1 MTLITQIEDRGAVV
15 AWCPL
20 SSHADFVALGLKDS
34 GGGGFDT
41 TSYGSEL
48 EFYNL
53 NITTNDDD
61 DKPKLLGSIKTTS
74 RFASIGWCSSS
85 NAQKYPMGFVAG
97 GMEDGVVHIWDP
109 NAILAGSSE
118 ENALISTIVSKQGT
132 SGSNVV
138 VTALKFN
145 PHSSTEL
152 GIGYSNGEVTVM
164 SLENDPH
171 SPERIFPLGDDGD
184 DASYTPMVQGGEI
197 TKLSWNSQVSHILAS
212 ACSNGIVAIY
222 DIKSGKLWCELR
234 CESTPGAIVS
244 DVVWN
249 PTEGLHI
256 MTASGDDRNPVM
268 KLWDCRASTTVPL
281 ATLAGHSQGILNMS
295 WCPHD
300 PSLLLSC
307 GKDNKTLLWD
317 LYALQPIYEF
327 PSNES
332 SSGGG
337 TDGNTTETDSNAVFG
352 VGGLSSSQQ
361 RRYFISW
368 SPIRRGLA
376 LSCSFDRKVQ
386 VHSVIGAAAKTGR
399 TPQWL
404 KRPNGVSTGFGG
416 TLVSFNATH
425 KYVTVKP
432 HVEEPALVTAS
443 NNFEQEQASKDYI
456 TLCNNK
462 ATNAASTGDA
472 DEAKIWGFMQIIFEA
487 NAREQ
492 LLQYL
497 GFDPE
502 EISEM
507 ASSAKDSNEE
517 NITEDMAGLSLGQS
531 SKKNVDEIIKQSL
544 IVGNFEAAV
553 ECCFQSGN
561 YADGLVLSSCGGADL
576 WAKTQARYFEAETEK
591 RPFLNI
597 VSAVINNKLEEL
609 VLSSDPSSW
618 RETLAIISTYGKT
631 EEFPALCLSLGNRLE
646 ESGDVGNASLCF
658 MCALCLDKAVRFWKL
673 QLDNSGTDIMALH
686 SFMEKVTTFL
696 QALDPSVTLSPT
708 TLGSS
713 DVMDVFYSYAV
724 VLADQGL
731 LETSARY
738 CRGESQACMELID
751 RLYHS
756 RASHTVRSIIGST
769 PVFPFLKTEV
779 NVARART
786 NNGTRNQQQ
795 QQPAQS
801 TNIARESDELP
812 SGWLALQD
820 PSSGMTYFANQT
832 TGETTWDKPSPP
844 DTAPTPQ
851 QTYASQMQQQ
861 YPGQQQQGHHQ
872 VQQQSQQQQ
881 YPSTQQTSYTQQQPQ
896 YNSSTTM
903 PGQIQQQPNTTTSNG
918 RGTSP
923 KGPSNVAD
931 KYGDG
936 FVSSASHPELAQKY
950 GNVGTSNPY
959 TGADRPG
966 IAIVPGSQP
975 ATSSTQSVANIPFD
989 PSNPPQVASEQ
1000 QHISDILISMIQAL
1014 SASTNL
1020 LASEKKQLA
1029 ESTKAVGILLNRL
1042 SRGDLPT
1049 TVIDIVNAIVTALQN
1064 RDYAT
1069 ATSVQTSAVS
1079 TIWRDHKD
1087 WLKGMKFLI
1096 QLASRR
1102 LQ

>member
-20 SSHADFVALGLKDS
+20 STHADLVALGLKDS

-48 EFYNL
+48 EVYNL
-53 NITTNDDD
+53 SITDNES

-74 RFASIGWCSSS
+74 RFASIGWC
-85 NAQKYPMGFVAG
+85 NNLGNGQYPMGLVAG

-109 NAILAGSSE
+109 NAIVSGASE
-118 ENALISTIVSKQGT
+118 DAISTIVSKQGT

-138 VTALKFN
+138 VTALQFN
-145 PHSSTEL
+145 PHCPTEL

-164 SLENDPH
+164 SLDDPL
-171 SPERIFPLGDDGD
+171 SPSRIFPLGGD
-184 DASYTPMVQGGEI
+184 SYTPMIQGGEI
-197 TKLSWNSQVSHILAS
+197 TKLSWNTQVSHILAS

-222 DIKSGKLWCELR
+222 DVKAGKLWCELR
-234 CESTPGAIVS
+234 CESTPGATVS
-244 DVVWN
+244 DVAWN

-281 ATLAGHSQGILNMS
+281 ATLAGHSQGILSMA

-317 LYALQPIYEF
+317 LYALKPVHEF
-327 PSNES
+327 PSSEATIGS
-332 SSGGG
+332 
-337 TDGNTTETDSNAVFG
+337 TPTADDSKNSVFG
-352 VGGLSSSQQ
+352 SGLSSSQQ
-361 RRYFISW
+361 RRYYISW

-399 TPQWL
+399 TPQWMS
-404 KRPNGVSTGFGG
+404 RPNGVSTGFGG
-416 TLVSFNATH
+416 TIVSFNATY
-425 KYVTVKP
+425 KYVTIAP
-432 HVEEPALVTAS
+432 HVEEPELVKAS
-443 NNFEQEQASKDYI
+443 NAFEQEQASKDYI
-456 TLCNNK
+456 NFCNNK

-472 DEAKIWGFMQIIFEA
+472 EEAKIWGFMQIIFEA

-502 EISEM
+502 EISQM
-507 ASSAKDSNEE
+507 AYSNDSTE
-517 NITEDMAGLSLGQS
+517 NNVADDMGNLSLGQS
-531 SKKNVDEIIKQSL
+531 PKKNVDEVIKQAL

-553 ECCFQSGN
+553 ECCFQNGN

-576 WAKTQARYFEAETEK
+576 WQKTQARYFELETQK
-591 RPFLNI
+591 RPFLSI
-597 VSAVINNKLEEL
+597 VSAVINNKLEDL
-609 VLSSDPSSW
+609 VMSSDPTKW

-631 EEFPALCLSLGNRLE
+631 DEFPALCLSLGNRLE
-646 ESGDVGNASLCF
+646 EAGDTGNASLCF
-658 MCALCLDKAVRFWKL
+658 MCALCLDKAVKFWKI
-673 QLDNSGTDIMALH
+673 QLDSAGGKDIMALH
-686 SFMEKVTTFL
+686 AFMEKVTTFL

-708 TLGSS
+708 TLGGS
-713 DVMDVFYSYAV
+713 DVMDVFYDYAK

-738 CRGESQACMELID
+738 CRGESQACMELLD

-756 RASHTVRSIIGST
+756 RASQAVRGIIGAT
-769 PVFPFLKTEV
+769 PPVFPFLKTEV

-786 NNGTRNQQQ
+786 NYGNRNQQQ
-795 QQPAQS
+795 PSAQP
-801 TNIARESDELP
+801 TARASDELP
-812 SGWLALQD
+812 PGWLALQD
-820 PSSGMTYFANQT
+820 PSSGMTYYANQN
-832 TGETTWDKPSPP
+832 TGETTWDRPSPP
-844 DTAPTPQ
+844 APAPAPMPQ
-851 QTYASQMQQQ
+851 QTYAPQPQ
-861 YPGQQQQGHHQ
+861 YPGTAQ
-872 VQQQSQQQQ
+872 
-881 YPSTQQTSYTQQQPQ
+881 QQQPQ
-896 YNSSTTM
+896 QQYSSAQQASYTSA
-903 PGQIQQQPNTTTSNG
+903 QQPQYQSSNAVTGQANQQPSTAATSNG
-918 RGTSP
+918 MGASP
-923 KGPSNVAD
+923 SSTVAS

-936 FVSSASHPELAQKY
+936 FVTSASHPELASRY

-959 TGADRPG
+959 TGVDRPG
-966 IAIVPGSQP
+966 IAVVPGQT
-975 ATSSTQSVANIPFD
+975 AGGASTQPVATKPFD
-989 PSNPPQVASEQ
+989 PNDPPQVPSEQ
-1000 QHISDILISMIQAL
+1000 QHVSDTLISIIQTL
-1014 SASTNL
+1014 STTPTL
-1020 LASEKKQLA
+1020 LATEKKQLA
-1029 ESTKAVGILLNRL
+1029 ESTKAVGVLLNKL
-1042 SRGDLPT
+1042 SQGALPPN
-1049 TVIDIVNAIVTALQN
+1049 VIDQVNALVTALQN

-1069 ATSVQTSAVS
+1069 ATAVQTSAVS
-1079 TIWRDHKD
+1079 SIWRDHKD